1 MGNCGTKVTAAD
13 ELPPAKAAV
22 RASEIRAEHKGQHL
36 AQNIV
41 HEEVKR
47 KVTDVYDV
55 TGSELGTGIS
65 GTVRVCTHKE
75 TKIQYA
81 LKTLQLHQIKN
92 DNEAMK
98 QLKDEIAI
106 LKQLDHPNIV
116 RLEEVYETPDH
127 MFLILELCSGGEMLD
142 RLNSQKGFHYSE
154 KVAADYV
161 KIMVNAI
168 RYIHEHNITHRDLK
182 LENFLLQDRTET
194 SDLKL
199 IDFGLSRHFKKSEK
213 MTVPVG
219 TPYYVAPEVLRG
231 VYDEECDLWSLG
243 VITYMLLSGT
253 PPFPGQGEG
262 EILSRV
268 KKGHYS
274 LEISRFD
281 GVSDHAK
288 DFIRKLLVMDPKRRM
303 TAKEAQEHVW
313 MHDFDHPTEPL
324 SHDIADS
331 LRNFHQFGAM
341 KKLVCEVLAYT
352 LIPEQIHDL
361 REEFNK
367 IDKDNTGEFTVEQF
381 REALAQSDHI
391 SSDEADEIFDDMDLE
406 HDGKIHWHEFIAATL
421 SKCEYDERNLKLA
434 FERLDADHQGFITK
448 DNLMDIVGADSSEAD
463 VNQMFEEV
471 DYKHEGKIY
480 FPEFVQIMKQNNNKG
495 GGSEG
500 VPSETSKGSF
510 TASGRRR
517 TSIAAGRLSQ
527 GPVDAAAEAAG
538 GMPKDKH
545 QLRNEIHQKIHEHV
559 AKTSEQGRSPRAE
572 DEKKE

>member
-1 MGNCGTKVTAAD
+1 
-13 ELPPAKAAV
+13 
-22 RASEIRAEHKGQHL
+22 
-36 AQNIV
+36 
-41 HEEVKR
+41 
-47 KVTDVYDV
+47 
-55 TGSELGTGIS
+55 
-65 GTVRVCTHKE
+65 
-75 TKIQYA
+75 
-81 LKTLQLHQIKN
+81 
-92 DNEAMK
+92 
-98 QLKDEIAI
+98 
-106 LKQLDHPNIV
+106 
-116 RLEEVYETPDH
+116 
-127 MFLILELCSGGEMLD
+127 
-142 RLNSQKGFHYSE
+142 
-154 KVAADYV
+154 
-161 KIMVNAI
+161 
-168 RYIHEHNITHRDLK
+168 
-182 LENFLLQDRTET
+182 
-194 SDLKL
+194 
-199 IDFGLSRHFKKSEK
+199 
-213 MTVPVG
+213 
-219 TPYYVAPEVLRG
+219 
-231 VYDEECDLWSLG
+231 
-243 VITYMLLSGT
+243 MLLSGT

-559 AKTSEQGRSPRAE
+559 AKTSEQGKSPRAE